1 MQKYNEVDIFST
13 PRYERFFL
21 FMQKLAQGKSHKERR
36 KTLRSALNVPAKE
49 KTLQEKKL
57 NLLIGIR
64 SEVNGFLQKIVT
76 VNLSSDKVD
85 LNEIVPERK
94 YRYLLAKIFSENDIY
109 ESPKLESLVMKS
121 FLELDAEYLAN
132 REDKTQGEFQ
142 DIVNLMQSIIDDL
155 GKEMD

>member
-57 NLLIGIR
+57 NLLIG
-64 SEVNGFLQKIVT
+64 
-76 VNLSSDKVD
+76 SDKVD

>member
-1 MQKYNEVDIFST
+1 
-13 PRYERFFL
+13 
-21 FMQKLAQGKSHKERR
+21 
-36 KTLRSALNVPAKE
+36 
-49 KTLQEKKL
+49 
-57 NLLIGIR
+57 
-64 SEVNGFLQKIVT
+64 
-76 VNLSSDKVD
+76 
-85 LNEIVPERK
+85 
-94 YRYLLAKIFSENDIY
+94 LAKIFSENDIY